1 MFAGDYRRCGGLI
14 HCLLFLFAIGQS
26 QAGEVNATP
35 RNSDYEAFYEIGLAQ
50 PVTTSDGPANVRTY
64 IENIVDDMGSCFG
77 GRWHAYTTYHSARVQ
92 HYVYGRSSLP
102 LLSALN
108 HAEIQFVADRIIADY
123 PDLFPTDTSE
133 LRYQSTVHAQGKW
146 VVHYQQTLMGLEV
159 WGGRVACGF
168 SKDGRLI
175 LIGFQVYPGMPLD
188 ASPDLAESE
197 AAVLA
202 VGNLPFDDSQDFIED
217 EIDLLIL
224 PYPVSPS
231 EVQHHLVYRFRI
243 HTLDP
248 LGIWVTYVDA
258 HSGRI
263 LWRYNDIHFD
273 YLGSTTTDVRS
284 DTYCNGSAEQPMPYL
299 HVIVGGLTPTTTDS
313 SGNWFISGSGD
324 SRGVVA
330 SLFGPYVDLNNAGG
344 AEALFRGSALDGIPL
359 PIVFSDQN
367 SQKDERDVFS
377 AVNNLHNFFQ
387 VIDPGFQYAQQR
399 ILANVSLDGYYCPG
413 NAWWD
418 GAINFCSAGDG
429 FANTGEIQSIIYHE
443 YGHGV
448 QDAIL
453 GWQGSEGLGEGNADI
468 LANLMT
474 QDPIFGR
481 GYYLGECTSGIRSSE
496 NTLLYPFDV
505 QGQEPHQAG
514 QVIAGFNWDAMVLLQ
529 AVYGQAEGTRLAA
542 QNWHHGRV
550 LLQPTTQPEQ
560 VFATFFADDDDG
572 DLTNGTPNYDL
583 YCEAASNHNFAYPEI
598 LVGVMFSH
606 LPLSDTTENEEPYV
620 VEAAV
625 FSSEAEIDPA
635 SVRLF
640 YRYGDG
646 IWLDKQMMNSGA
658 SHKFMADIDPIPA
671 GKIDYYLYAEDT
683 AGNTG
688 TLPGGAPE
696 EFLDFLVA
704 WYMDEAEEPGNWE
717 VGAPDDDATAGIWE
731 NVDPYPTV
739 AQPGDDH
746 SVEGSRCWITGQHV
760 PGENESAYDVDNG
773 KTTLFSPVYDL
784 QDFSEVTIRY
794 WKWYSNNQG
803 FSPNN
808 DFWHVDISNDGGAS
822 WTAVEHTNIS
832 TNCWMSH
839 TFELSAY
846 YPTPGRIQLRF
857 VAADEGGGS
866 MVEAGVDDLIL
877 VALTETTPVPE
888 NELEVRLATE
898 LNQNAPNPF
907 NPRTTI
913 DFNVGKAGPV
923 RLRIFDVMGR
933 LVRTLVDRELALGRH
948 QVIWDGKSEKGLP
961 VSGGVYLYYLET
973 EDYKRG
979 RQMLLVR

>member
-1 MFAGDYRRCGGLI
+1 MAFAFGYQIFTQDAYAAYPRPGTSPLEVELPEFIFNGSEQAI
-14 HCLLFLFAIGQS
+14 PWVESNSFAMAAKS
-26 QAGEVNATP
+26 
-35 RNSDYEAFYEIGLAQ
+35 S
-50 PVTTSDGPANVRTY
+50 
-64 IENIVDDMGSCFG
+64 FG
-77 GRWHAYTTYHSARVQ
+77 GYWNIFSDNYCTWSPIYI
-92 HYVYGRSSLP
+92 YGSSDRSFAASSLSNS
-102 LLSALN
+102 LGIA
-108 HAEIQFVADRIIADY
+108 AQRIINQSAATFFNTVAAD
-123 PDLFPTDTSE
+123 FVIE
-133 LRYQSTVHAQGKW
+133 STVHANEKW
-146 VVHYQQTLMGLEV
+146 AFHFKQEFRGLRV
-159 WGGRVACGF
+159 WGGRAVVVF
-168 SKDGRLI
+168 SEDGKLI
-175 LIGFQVYPGMPLD
+175 LIGGRVYRD
-188 ASPDLAESE
+188 IAVDISPTLSKYQAADLVKAE
-197 AAVLA
+197 
-202 VGNLPFDDSQDFIED
+202 LPFDSGTDYIEED
-217 EIDLLIL
+217 VDLLVL
-224 PYPVSPS
+224 PYPQSANQVR
-231 EVQHHLVYRFRI
+231 HHLVYRFRI
-243 HTLDP
+243 HTSDP
-248 LGIWVTYVDA
+248 LGIWVTHVDA
-258 HSGRI
+258 HSGRV
-263 LWRYNDIHFD
+263 LWRHNDIHFD
-273 YLGSTTTDVRS
+273 YLGTTATDVRS
-284 DTYCNGSAEQPMPYL
+284 DTYCNGSAEQPVPYL
-299 HVIVGGLTPTTTDS
+299 HVIVGGLMPTTTDS
-313 SGNWFISGSGD
+313 SGNWLIPGNGD

-344 AEALFRGSALDGIPL
+344 AEALFRGSALDGVPL

-377 AVNNLHNFFQ
+377 AVNNLHNLFQ
-387 VIDPGFQYAQQR
+387 VIDPEFQYAQQR

-529 AVYGQAEGTRLAA
+529 AVHGLAEGTRLAA
-542 QNWHHGRV
+542 ENWHHGRV

-572 DLTNGTPNYDL
+572 DLSNGTPNYEI
-583 YCEAASNHNFAYPEI
+583 YCEAAANHNFTCPEI

-606 LPLSDTTENEEPYV
+606 IPLSDTTENEEPYI

-646 IWLDKQMMNSGA
+646 IWLDQQMMSTGA
-658 SHKFMADIDPIPA
+658 NHKYLADIAPIPT
-671 GKIDYYLYAEDT
+671 GKIDYYIYAEDMM
-683 AGNTG
+683 GNTG
-688 TLPGGAPE
+688 TLPGNAPE
-696 EFLDFLVA
+696 ECMDFLVA

-746 SVEGSRCWITGQHV
+746 SVYGSRCWITGQHV
-760 PGENESAYDVDNG
+760 PGESESAYDVDNG

-784 QDFSEVTIRY
+784 AEFSEVIIRY

-808 DFWHVDISNDGGAS
+808 DFWDVDISNDGGAS
-822 WTAVEHTNIS
+822 WAAVEHTNIS
-832 TNCWMSH
+832 TNCWVSH
-839 TFELSAY
+839 TFELSDY
-846 YPTPGRIQLRF
+846 YPTPGRVQLRF

-877 VALTETTPVPE
+877 VALSETTPVPG
-888 NELEVRLATE
+888 NELEVRLVTE

-913 DFNVGKAGPV
+913 EFNLERAGQV
-923 RLRIFDVMGR
+923 RLRIYDVMGR
-933 LVRTLVDRELALGRH
+933 LVRTLVDRELDVGGH
-948 QVIWDGKSEKGLP
+948 QVVWDGKTEKGLP

-973 EDYKRG
+973 ENFKRG
-979 RQMLLVR
+979 RRMLLVR